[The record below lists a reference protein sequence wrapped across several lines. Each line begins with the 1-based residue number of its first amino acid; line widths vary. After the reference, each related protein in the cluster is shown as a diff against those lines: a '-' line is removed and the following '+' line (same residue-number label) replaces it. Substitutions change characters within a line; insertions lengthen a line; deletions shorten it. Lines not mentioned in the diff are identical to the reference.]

1 MAMIIKPY
9 QIYITEAI
17 TQEKFIET
25 HTKILESIGLTDITF
40 IEKRRYDFVYS
51 FKFPDGTQV
60 TKAAFIDDKA
70 FNMVYD
76 LEAHIIV
83 ILRSGWQATRPA
95 PDLYIWNYIGMC
107 LLPTSS
113 GDVIELRYN
122 TDTYDETCGIFNIPK
137 KPDYHETANPS
148 SCTLL
153 PAYIGLSTELFEIPN
168 CYVALNATYIT
179 GTKFVDETGTK
190 WVALGGP
197 LLYKV
202 PTTD

>member
-1 MAMIIKPY
+1 MIIKPY
-9 QIYITEAI
+9 QTYIAEGS
-17 TQEKFIET
+17 TQEQYIET

-60 TKAAFIDDKA
+60 TKAAFTDDKA

-83 ILRSGWQATRPA
+83 ILRSGWQAQRPA
-95 PDLYIWNYIGMC
+95 PDLYIWNYMGMC

-113 GDVIELRYN
+113 GDVIELCYN
-122 TDTYDETCGIFNIPK
+122 TDSYVRTCEVFNMLK
-137 KPDYHETANPS
+137 KPDYHETANSS

-153 PAYIGLSTELFEIPN
+153 PAYIGLSTGLFEIPN

>member
-1 MAMIIKPY
+1 MIIKPY
-9 QIYITEAI
+9 QTYITEAV
-17 TQEKFIET
+17 TQEKFIEM

-40 IEKRRYDFVYS
+40 IEKRSSDYVYS

-60 TKAAFIDDKA
+60 TKAAFTSDKA

-95 PDLYIWNYIGMC
+95 PDLYIWNYMGMR

-113 GDVIELRYN
+113 GDVIELRYT
-122 TDTYDETCGIFNIPK
+122 TDSYDKTCGVFNILE
-137 KPDYHETANPS
+137 KPDYHETSNPS
-148 SCTLL
+148 SVTLL
-153 PAYIGLSTELFEIPN
+153 PAYVGRTTGLFEIPN

-179 GTKFVDETGTK
+179 GTKFVDETGAK
-190 WVALGGP
+190 WVSLIGP

-202 PTTD
+202 PATD

>member
-1 MAMIIKPY
+1 MIIKPY
-9 QIYITEAI
+9 QTYITEAV
-17 TQEKFIET
+17 TQEKFIEI
-25 HTKILESIGLTDITF
+25 HTEILESIGLTDITF
-40 IEKRRYDFVYS
+40 IKKRDFDYVYS

-60 TKAAFIDDKA
+60 TKAAFTSDGA
-70 FNMVYD
+70 FSMVYD

-83 ILRSGWQATRPA
+83 ILRKEWQVNRPA
-95 PDLYIWNYIGMC
+95 PDLYIWNYMGMC

-113 GDVIELRYN
+113 GDVMELRCNVNDYAK
-122 TDTYDETCGIFNIPK
+122 TCEVFNIPK
-137 KPDYHETANPS
+137 NPDYHDTANPS

-153 PAYIGLSTELFEIPN
+153 PAYVGLPTGIFEILN

-179 GTKFVDETGTK
+179 GTKFVNETGAK